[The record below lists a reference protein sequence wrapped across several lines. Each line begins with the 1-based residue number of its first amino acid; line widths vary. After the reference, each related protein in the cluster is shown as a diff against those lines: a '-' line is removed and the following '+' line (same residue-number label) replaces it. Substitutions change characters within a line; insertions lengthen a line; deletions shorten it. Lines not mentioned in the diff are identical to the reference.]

1 MLMPLPDSLPPS
13 SRSAFLLAADVELEV
28 DFAADAEEDERLPLR
43 AASLTLEKVISSA
56 AIRVWIPGVAF
67 MMLRRVNCGPRE

>member
-1 MLMPLPDSLPPS
+1 
-13 SRSAFLLAADVELEV
+13 
-28 DFAADAEEDERLPLR
+28 
-43 AASLTLEKVISSA
+43 VISSA